1 MIDYFFFGKA
11 KEERTQLRAISHF
24 LAKRVRYGRDIL
36 PTALLSRLQ
45 EARSLCAKALDWRIV
60 AGDRQGILTQLEG
73 SYGDLLRTDR
83 HHGRRENAEV
93 ALVAIALA
101 LGVRAY
107 FFQPFK
113 IPTHSMRPTLLG
125 ILNQPEVSSPPQ
137 FLPRVFD
144 FIWLGK
150 SYHRAVAPKDGTI
163 LSVREGRLG
172 GFIPWTT
179 TEIIADGW
187 SQTLWTTLQEA
198 REGGLRL
205 RSGDQIKEGDVLA
218 NFSSATGDH
227 LFVNK
232 MIYQF
237 RKPKRAE
244 TFVFTTDRIEGIES
258 GLRLRG
264 IEGSQYY
271 IKRCVAIG
279 GDVVEV
285 RPPEL
290 WINGAPAEAAA
301 CAKVASKTDGYPGYT
316 FGPSYLAKIGDQYRI
331 PGKDYWAMGDNSPN
345 SFDSRGWGPVPAAN
359 LVGKGAFVYW
369 PFTKRWGLI
378 Q

>member
-1 MIDYFFFGKA
+1 MIDYFFFGQA
-11 KEERTQLRAISHF
+11 KKDRTQLRAIDHF
-24 LAKRVRYGRDIL
+24 LGKRIRYGRDIL
-36 PTALLSRLQ
+36 PSALLLRLQ
-45 EARSLCAKALDWRIV
+45 EARGLCAQALHWKI
-60 AGDRQGILTQLEG
+60 AGSSRQQILGQLEG
-73 SYGDLLRTDR
+73 AYGDLLRTDR

-125 ILNQPEVSSPPQ
+125 ILNQPEANPPPHL
-137 FLPRVFD
+137 LPRIFD
-144 FIWLGK
+144 FIWLGQ
-150 SYHRAVAPKDGTI
+150 SYHRAVAPGDGTI
-163 LSVREGRLG
+163 LSVREARLA

-179 TEIIADGW
+179 TEIIADDW

-198 REGGLRL
+198 KEGGLKC
-205 RSGDQIKEGDVLA
+205 RSGDRVGKGDILA

-232 MIYQF
+232 MVYHF
-237 RKPKRAE
+237 RKPQRAE

-290 WINGAPAEAAA
+290 WINGEPAPALA
-301 CAKVASKTDGYPGYT
+301 CKKVASKIDGYPGYT
-316 FGPSYLAKIGDQYRI
+316 FGPSYLAKLGDQCRI
-331 PGKDYWAMGDNSPN
+331 LGKDYWAMGDNSPN
-345 SFDSRGWGPVPAAN
+345 SFDSRGWGAVPVAN

-369 PFTKRWGLI
+369 PFTKRWGWI
-378 Q
+378 R

>member
-1 MIDYFFFGKA
+1 MPSRTRPHRPVLWIATANPGKTREFKRLFGARFHVRDLHSFKNFPVIRETGRTFEANA
-11 KEERTQLRAISHF
+11 KI
-24 LAKRVRYGRDIL
+24 K
-36 PTALLSRLQ
+36 
-45 EARSLCAKALDWRIV
+45 
-60 AGDRQGILTQLEG
+60 
-73 SYGDLLRTDR
+73 
-83 HHGRRENAEV
+83 
-93 ALVAIALA
+93 ALA
-101 LGVRAY
+101 LSRILPGQLILADDSGLVVPALRGRPGVRSARFSGPNATNESNRIKLLRVMKKLKNAARKAY
-107 FFQPFK
+107 FQA
-113 IPTHSMRPTLLG
+113 TL
-125 ILNQPEVSSPPQ
+125 
-137 FLPRVFD
+137 
-144 FIWLGK
+144 
-150 SYHRAVAPKDGTI
+150 
-163 LSVREGRLG
+163 
-172 GFIPWTT
+172 
-179 TEIIADGW
+179 
-187 SQTLWTTLQEA
+187 
-198 REGGLRL
+198 
-205 RSGDQIKEGDVLA
+205 VLA
-218 NFSSATGDH
+218 NFSSTTGDH

-301 CAKVASKTDGYPGYT
+301 CAKVASKTLGYPGYT
-316 FGPSYLAKIGDQYRI
+316 FGPSYLGKSGDQYRI

-345 SFDSRGWGPVPAAN
+345 SFDSRGWGPVPAVN

>member
-1 MIDYFFFGKA
+1 
-11 KEERTQLRAISHF
+11 
-24 LAKRVRYGRDIL
+24 
-36 PTALLSRLQ
+36 
-45 EARSLCAKALDWRIV
+45 
-60 AGDRQGILTQLEG
+60 
-73 SYGDLLRTDR
+73 
-83 HHGRRENAEV
+83 
-93 ALVAIALA
+93 
-101 LGVRAY
+101 
-107 FFQPFK
+107 
-113 IPTHSMRPTLLG
+113 
-125 ILNQPEVSSPPQ
+125 
-137 FLPRVFD
+137 
-144 FIWLGK
+144 
-150 SYHRAVAPKDGTI
+150 
-163 LSVREGRLG
+163 
-172 GFIPWTT
+172 
-179 TEIIADGW
+179 
-187 SQTLWTTLQEA
+187 
-198 REGGLRL
+198 
-205 RSGDQIKEGDVLA
+205 
-218 NFSSATGDH
+218 
-227 LFVNK
+227 
-232 MIYQF
+232 MIYHF

-290 WINGAPAEAAA
+290 WINGAPAVSAI
-301 CAKVASKTDGYPGYT
+301 CAKVASKTDVYPGYT

-331 PGKDYWAMGDNSPN
+331 PAKDYWAMGDNSPN